1 MMETTSKLHAGQFV
15 PALTFS
21 RLDGSPYTFGGAG
34 SWQALFVFRGQH
46 CPICKGY
53 LADIEA
59 RLPKFSDLGVS
70 VAAVSA
76 DSEAQTRVTAEAAKP
91 SFPLLYGMDQ
101 DTMRN
106 LGLYISKPRSD
117 QETDHD
123 FSEPALFVV
132 NPDGL
137 LQVVEI
143 GNAPFLRPDLDKL
156 LGGIGYVIANGYPIR
171 GTAR

>member
-1 MMETTSKLHAGQFV
+1 METTSKLHAGQSF
-15 PALTFS
+15 PPLTFS
-21 RLDGSPYTFGGAG
+21 RLDGSPYTFGGTG

-53 LADIEA
+53 LADLEA
-59 RLPKFSDLGVS
+59 RLAKFADLGVF

-76 DSEAQTRVTAEAAKP
+76 DSEAQTRITAGATK
-91 SFPLLYGMDQ
+91 STFPLLYGMDNA
-101 DTMRN
+101 TMRK
-106 LGLYISKPRSD
+106 LGLYVSEPRSE

-123 FSEPALFVV
+123 FSEPALFVI

-143 GNAPFLRPDLDKL
+143 ANAPFLRPDLDKL
-156 LGGIGYVIANGYPIR
+156 LGGLGYVIANGYPIR
-171 GTAR
+171 GTAK